1 MFRQVHN
8 APEESVPLM
17 AILVPVDSTD
27 DTALGEGRR
36 VRIVLNGATDI
47 TAVIQE
53 VAPSASPPEDGA
65 NALPEPL
72 SRRERDVLRL
82 LATGLSNSEIAHS
95 LTIAVNTVKMHVKNI
110 YAKLG
115 VRNRA
120 QATIRARQLQLV

>member
-53 VAPSASPPEDGA
+53 VAPSTSPPEDGA
-65 NALPEPL
+65 NAAPEPL